1 MRRKRTNHEGLKVLM
16 TKETNLDNKN
26 STQRVAIFIDGSNL
40 YHSLEENCG
49 RFDIDFQAF
58 AQKLCS
64 GRQLYRVYYYNVLR
78 EAGRNPHAYQD
89 QQKFLGALQDTPY
102 LEIRLGGAKMRGD
115 TPVEKGVDIMV
126 ATDLLRLAWED
137 RYDVGILVSGDGDF
151 AYAVQAVKDLGKHVE
166 IAAFPSNLSGELANV
181 SDKKELFTVKYF
193 DELWN
198 KQRSQGNNRGRSPSK
213 DSGEGDG
220 KRKRKPWFRR
230 SRDQAPNKAPS

>member
-78 EAGRNPHAYQD
+78 EAGRNPHAFPFLTKFSNLD
-89 QQKFLGALQDTPY
+89 QWLVLCEFRSASMQW
-102 LEIRLGGAKMRGD
+102 
-115 TPVEKGVDIMV
+115 MV
-126 ATDLLRLAWED
+126 ADPKDD
-137 RYDVGILVSGDGDF
+137 RMPPL
-151 AYAVQAVKDLGKHVE
+151 K
-166 IAAFPSNLSGELANV
+166 
-181 SDKKELFTVKYF
+181 
-193 DELWN
+193 
-198 KQRSQGNNRGRSPSK
+198 
-213 DSGEGDG
+213 
-220 KRKRKPWFRR
+220 
-230 SRDQAPNKAPS
+230 